1 MAPDSCVPALLELQ
15 TIFREDFTN
24 TLALARFTDT
34 LDFWLCSD
42 DAAKL
47 KTKHFSAGQESNI
60 TRAVFFCAMSYVF
73 SSFINI
79 LAELRFYAARR
90 AVSCECKVQNV

>member
-1 MAPDSCVPALLELQ
+1 MATDSRVPVELQ
-15 TIFREDFTN
+15 TIFREDFSI
-24 TLALARFTDT
+24 TL
-34 LDFWLCSD
+34 
-42 DAAKL
+42 
-47 KTKHFSAGQESNI
+47 
-60 TRAVFFCAMSYVF
+60 AVFFCAMSYVF